1 MAIGLIHPIIRS
13 EKIVLTIVADDIS
26 QGRIRID
33 PSVRPDE
40 SLSFRHREHL
50 ISKSSLTHRSC
61 HTGRSQSI
69 CILRSEPLL
78 VHIVIIKCLVVHF
91 IVLRRIRNHIIIL
104 QSLSVPSPF
113 SIQGNNSSCSSRLLG
128 RNHNHTIGTTSAIKR
143 IGCSILEH
151 GHGLNVSRVQS
162 VQIPRERHPVH
173 HIKRFL
179 IHRTGN
185 GTDAPDADR
194 RRRIQTSA
202 RRAHLHTSHHALQS
216 PRNIRRLHPGDVRLP
231 DHGSRSR
238 KGILGGSTKGHHNS
252 LLKHLA
258 VRRQTDLHHRTAL
271 HSHLLLII
279 TNTGKDQHPV
289 SGSRNRKTPLIIST
303 HTPHRSLYMNGS
315 IWDSCS
321 IRSIQ
326 NAACHLHILSIH
338 HCRQKNRQRSKQ
350 NSARFHRRFL

>member
-1 MAIGLIHPIIRS
+1 MAIGLIHPVIRS

-33 PSVRPDE
+33 LSVRPDE

-50 ISKSSLTHRSC
+50 IAKSSLTHRSC

-69 CILRSEPLL
+69 CILWSEPLL
-78 VHIVIIKCLVVHF
+78 VHIVIIKCLVVQF

-104 QSLSVPSPF
+104 QSLCIPAPF
-113 SIQGNNSSCSSRLLG
+113 RIQGNNSSCSSRFLG
-128 RNHNHTIGTTSAIKR
+128 RNHNHTIGTTGAIKR

-151 GHGLNVSRVQS
+151 GHGLDIRRIQS
-162 VQIPRERHPVH
+162 VQIPRERYPVH

-194 RRRIQTSA
+194 RRRIQASA
-202 RRAHLHTSHHALQS
+202 RRTHLHSCNHALQS

-238 KGILGGSTKGHHNS
+238 KGILGGSTEGHHDS

-271 HSHLLLII
+271 DSHLLLVI
-279 TNTGKDQHPV
+279 TDTGKDQHPV

-303 HTPHRSLYMNGS
+303 HTPHCSLHMNGS
-315 IWDSCS
+315 IRDRCS

-326 NAACHLHILSIH
+326 NATCHLYILSVH
-338 HCRQKNRQRSKQ
+338 YTGQQYKQRSKQ
-350 NSARFHRRFL
+350 YSARFHRRFL